1 MPQDSEELSK
11 RVRSLEAEVSVVLEL
26 VTAQQGMLHTLCS
39 VLQLVRVQG
48 EVSRR
53 QTICEGYESQLQR
66 VQEQMVMEMDDKER
80 MMDRLRAE
88 NEKFKV

>member
-1 MPQDSEELSK
+1 M
-11 RVRSLEAEVSVVLEL
+11 
-26 VTAQQGMLHTLCS
+26 
-39 VLQLVRVQG
+39 QG
-48 EVSRR
+48 ELTRS
-53 QTICEGYESQLQR
+53 QKICEGYESQLQR

>member
-1 MPQDSEELSK
+1 MALNPM
-11 RVRSLEAEVSVVLEL
+11 
-26 VTAQQGMLHTLCS
+26 TAQQGQLYTLC
-39 VLQLVRVQG
+39 VLCLQLVHVQG
-48 EVSRR
+48 ELTRC
-53 QTICEGYESQLQR
+53 QKICEGYESQLQR